1 MYIEKTYD
9 LGDVKEVARY
19 YPGRYGAP
27 GCKRRPKKKATPED
41 IRRQNQRNRAR
52 KIQRLILANFKEGD
66 WYLTLTYRKGERP
79 GSMEE
84 AKGQRKKFFAEMR
97 KAYKKAGYEFKFI
110 CVTELGRRGGV
121 HHHIILENI
130 AVPELN
136 ATKMITKFWKHG
148 GKHFKPLY
156 EEGEFEE
163 LADYL
168 AKEQGKE
175 RNYTRSRNLIV
186 PQPAKEKVYRRKWD
200 EEPKLE
206 EGYYILKDTLA
217 NGINPVT
224 GRPYQYYMMRK
235 KGGSADGSEGIC
247 ENLMEG
253 AGKAGRRSGMAGRMH
268 DPWGAGHQAGV
279 CTPGGRDA
287 GARDADGAGKRAPCP
302 EKAVQ
307 HPDIRGLWARAKRG
321 AKRLAQAVAGK
332 RMEERQREGSKECRR
347 MGNPGGKGRAP
358 HVPDGGRKA

>member
-9 LGDVKEVARY
+9 LGDVKEIARY

-41 IRRQNQRNRAR
+41 IRRQNQGNRAR
-52 KIQRLILANFKEGD
+52 KIQRLILANFKEND
-66 WYLTLTYRKGERP
+66 WYLTLTYRKEERP

-84 AKGQRKKFFAEMR
+84 AKRRRKKFFADMR
-97 KAYKKAGYEFKFI
+97 KAYRKAGYEFKFVCI
-110 CVTELGRRGGV
+110 TELGKRGAV
-121 HHHIILENI
+121 HHHLIIENI
-130 AVPELN
+130 ASEKLN
-136 ATKMITKFWKHG
+136 TTKMITKLWKYG
-148 GKHFKPLY
+148 GRHFDPLY

-168 AKEQGKE
+168 TKEQGKE
-175 RNYTRSRNLIV
+175 CNYTRSKNLIV
-186 PQPAKEKVYRRKWD
+186 PQPVREKVYRRKWD
-200 EEPKLE
+200 EEPKPE
-206 EGYYILKDTLA
+206 EGYYIIKDTLI

-224 GRPYQYYMMRK
+224 GRPYQHYMMRR
-235 KGGSADGSEGIC
+235 KGGSDGSEGIR
-247 ENLMEG
+247 ENLVEG
-253 AGKAGRRSGMAGRMH
+253 PGKAGWRGGMAGRMH
-268 DPWGAGHQAGV
+268 GPWGAGHQTGV
-279 CTPGGRDA
+279 HPPGGRDP
-287 GARDADGAGKRAPCP
+287 GARDADGPGKRAPYP

-332 RMEERQREGSKECRR
+332 RMEERQREGSKERRR
-347 MGNPGGKGRAP
+347 MGSSDGKGRAP